1 MRSNSPDLPLT
12 PEERDAR
19 TIFCMQLS
27 QRVRARDVEDF
38 FSSVGKVRDVKLIV
52 CNKTRRFKGISYVEF
67 KDLESVPL
75 ALGLSGELSC
85 VCLTIVMMMFSHL
98 QDKSCWEFLSWSS
111 PARPRRTELAIT
123 PTP

>member
-1 MRSNSPDLPLT
+1 
-12 PEERDAR
+12 
-19 TIFCMQLS
+19 MQLS

-75 ALGLSGELSC
+75 ALGLSGKKSR
-85 VCLTIVMMMFSHL
+85 IFSNYF
-98 QDKSCWEFLSWSS
+98 K
-111 PARPRRTELAIT
+111 RIK
-123 PTP
+123 

>member
-1 MRSNSPDLPLT
+1 
-12 PEERDAR
+12 
-19 TIFCMQLS
+19 MQLS

-75 ALGLSGELSC
+75 ALGLSGKITSSFIMINILCDSFYFD
-85 VCLTIVMMMFSHL
+85 LKT
-98 QDKSCWEFLSWSS
+98 FLEKGTSIFVS
-111 PARPRRTELAIT
+111 
-123 PTP
+123 

>member
-1 MRSNSPDLPLT
+1 
-12 PEERDAR
+12 
-19 TIFCMQLS
+19 MQLS

-75 ALGLSGELSC
+75 ALGLSGKITSSFKMINILCDSFYFD
-85 VCLTIVMMMFSHL
+85 LKT
-98 QDKSCWEFLSWSS
+98 FLEKGTSIFES
-111 PARPRRTELAIT
+111 
-123 PTP
+123 

>member
-38 FSSVGKVRDVKLIV
+38 MSSVGKVRDVKLIV

-75 ALGLSGELSC
+75 ALGLSGE
-85 VCLTIVMMMFSHL
+85 
-98 QDKSCWEFLSWSS
+98 FLAWFVFCS
-111 PARPRRTELAIT
+111 
-123 PTP
+123 

>member
-38 FSSVGKVRDVKLIV
+38 MSSVGKVRDVKLIV

-75 ALGLSGELSC
+75 ALGLSGEF
-85 VCLTIVMMMFSHL
+85 LTWFVFS
-98 QDKSCWEFLSWSS
+98 SGG
-111 PARPRRTELAIT
+111 
-123 PTP
+123 

>member
-75 ALGLSGELSC
+75 ALGLSGKL
-85 VCLTIVMMMFSHL
+85 LGLFSVLDDERNFFL
-98 QDKSCWEFLSWSS
+98 QMRVHTRDDGAL
-111 PARPRRTELAIT
+111 RLGI
-123 PTP
+123 

>member
-1 MRSNSPDLPLT
+1 
-12 PEERDAR
+12 
-19 TIFCMQLS
+19 MQLS

-75 ALGLSGELSC
+75 ALGLSGRPIKMRKTKSASLHIWC
-85 VCLTIVMMMFSHL
+85 YLFYDLT
-98 QDKSCWEFLSWSS
+98 QQ
-111 PARPRRTELAIT
+111 
-123 PTP
+123 

>member
-75 ALGLSGELSC
+75 ALGLSGEFLYLFV
-85 VCLTIVMMMFSHL
+85 VCSLEDIPF
-98 QDKSCWEFLSWSS
+98 QDKSCLEFPSLFS
-111 PARPRRTELAIT
+111 PARLRRTELATT
-123 PTP
+123 PTR

>member
-1 MRSNSPDLPLT
+1 MCTLNVLHNIALHLEECSPTNSSIQF
-12 PEERDAR
+12 R

-75 ALGLSGELSC
+75 ALGLSGKKSR
-85 VCLTIVMMMFSHL
+85 IFSNYL
-98 QDKSCWEFLSWSS
+98 K
-111 PARPRRTELAIT
+111 RIK
-123 PTP
+123 